1 MFKFDY
7 PVGFTFIALVLSCF
21 GAGFFVGSSS
31 IGLALNGFMLSI
43 FSSYVFFFLTVTLKE
58 SSEKRKIKNIVDP
71 MIIDIIRSLYD
82 AINNSIFVPKNIH
95 KSLSEISNLEEIEM
109 YKLLDMEKLNI
120 PMKGWRLYY
129 YEFKAKPETYIDQ
142 LILDSTLPIESILD
156 QMKSYYFMLDHDLVE
171 KLTAIERASYLKLCG
186 NYLKYENKFR
196 FDISS
201 FIEFYKLIN
210 KLEVHV
216 DLKLDQNQK
225 TDV

>member
-1 MFKFDY
+1 MTKFDF
-7 PVGFTFIALVLSCF
+7 PVGFTFAALVCVCF
-21 GAGFFVGSSS
+21 SAGFIVGSSS
-31 IGLALNGFMLSI
+31 IGSAISAIVISMLS
-43 FSSYVFFFLTVTLKE
+43 SSIFFFLTITLKE